1 MTAVGASLPR
11 KDAFDKLKGVA
22 KYIDDYNFSDLV
34 HIFTVRSEHAY
45 GKIINIDKSQA
56 EKMPGVLGV
65 VTCDMIPGK
74 NAVPLVMFD
83 EPFWPKIM

>member
-34 HIFTVRSEHAY
+34 QIGRASCRERV
-45 GKIINIDKSQA
+45 
-56 EKMPGVLGV
+56 
-65 VTCDMIPGK
+65 
-74 NAVPLVMFD
+74 
-83 EPFWPKIM
+83 